1 MLPINSVDILY
12 CFCFSLSCILKCE
25 NVTTVIFNKKILFC
39 PTKSRRVF
47 DQPLEL
53 KNAIFRGSS
62 RGDPVRGQNIPLVTD
77 TGAKLQVSEKM
88 GGRGSLGRDFI
99 SLLF

>member
-39 PTKSRRVF
+39 MTKSRRVF

-53 KNAIFRGSS
+53 KNAILRESR
-62 RGDPVRGQNIPLVTD
+62 RGDPVKGRGQNIPLVTD
-77 TGAKLQVSEKM
+77 TGAKTASQ
-88 GGRGSLGRDFI
+88 
-99 SLLF
+99 